1 MSNPEMVVAYVRT
14 NKVGSKCEFDLCTR
28 EEWDDMDEKEQDQ
41 FLLDQLFESGQVEYG
56 IKEGYE

>member
-1 MSNPEMVVAYVRT
+1 MVVAYVRT